1 MHPGRRSTTST
12 WDSAIRALY
21 TQAPA
26 AYALLDDPAA
36 LPLLPL
42 KWGATLR
49 VLGALPLGTR
59 AAHRVLGLVSQGL
72 SYDVALR
79 TAAVD
84 DVVRRASEAG
94 IEQLVLLGAGL
105 DTRAWRIPELERS
118 MVYELDYPSTQA
130 YKRPRIEAL
139 TPLSSGVQFCPIDF
153 ERQAIG
159 RALDAAGFQRQ
170 ERSVWVSESVTPF
183 LSRPAVDAMIDAM
196 AACAAPGSLV
206 ALTYVPPHYARRLVR
221 GFAEKLASAIDE
233 PVKTTLDSAELASSL
248 SRHGFA
254 VESDESA
261 PEWARRYWPEKLR
274 ARVRSWERL
283 VVARRRAE

>member
-21 TQAPA
+21 TQAPP
-26 AYALLDDPAA
+26 AYALVDDAAA

-42 KWGATLR
+42 KWGAALR
-49 VLGALPLGTR
+49 VLGAVPLGVR
-59 AAHRVLGLVSQGL
+59 AAHRVLGLVSRGL

-79 TAAVD
+79 TAAID
-84 DVVRRASEAG
+84 DVVRRATEAG

-105 DTRAWRIPELERS
+105 DTRAWRMPELERC

-139 TPLSSGVQFCPIDF
+139 APLSCGVQFCPIDF

-159 RALDAAGFQRQ
+159 RALDAAGFQRS

-196 AACAAPGSLV
+196 AAGAAPGSVL
-206 ALTYVPPHYARRLVR
+206 ALTYVPPHYARRVVR
-221 GFAEKLASAIDE
+221 GVTEKLAAAVDE

-248 SRHGFA
+248 GRHGFT
-254 VESDESA
+254 VESDDSA
-261 PEWARRYWPEKLR
+261 PDWARRYWPEKLR
-274 ARVRSWERL
+274 GRVRSWERL
-283 VVARRRAE
+283 VVARRRAG